1 MIFPNRAFGAPSL
14 RPGMGYSSGAF
25 HLKGGHSLGYV
36 AHMGYAPGAIT
47 LGSFSS
53 SEEEAALG
61 AGVCTQSDL
70 DLLNSL
76 GATDQDLT
84 NLINGNITLTQ
95 LYAQYGATIPAG
107 SAASGGSLPLAPAST
122 VTSSVSAPAQVPSGS
137 TLLYVCTVV
146 GGPGDLTVS
155 PTSAMSQFA
164 SQLNAHGMSVLSS
177 SNNETVLNAVF
188 GTGAAIT
195 FQFTILDS
203 IGNALLS
210 DAKSVC
216 DGTMQSI
223 VGNNVSTSNLSIVS
237 TPGTASAAAASASST
252 DITSFLEN
260 NALNIG
266 IVLGGLILLNNLTGK
281 KR

>member
-1 MIFPNRAFGAPSL
+1 MIFPNRAPAPSL

-25 HLKGGHSLGYV
+25 HLGYV

-53 SEEEAALG
+53 SEEEAALA

-84 NLINGNITLTQ
+84 DLINGNITLTQ

-107 SAASGGSLPLAPAST
+107 SAASSAPLPLAPASA
-122 VTSSVSAPAQVPSGS
+122 VASSVSAPAQVPSGS

-177 SNNETVLNAVF
+177 NNNETVLNAVF

-237 TPGTASAAAASASST
+237 TPGTASVAAAPAGST
-252 DITSFLEN
+252 DITTFLEN

-266 IVLGGLILLNNLTGK
+266 IVLGALILLNNFTGK